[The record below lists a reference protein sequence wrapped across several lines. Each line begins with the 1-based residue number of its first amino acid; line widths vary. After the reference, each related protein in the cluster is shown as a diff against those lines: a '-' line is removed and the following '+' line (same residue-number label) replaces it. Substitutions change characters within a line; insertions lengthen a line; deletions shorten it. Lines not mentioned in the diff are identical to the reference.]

1 MGLPPSRRVS
11 RVRRYSGYSQV
22 VSCFAYRALTFFG
35 TPFQVSST
43 TIFQSFYVS
52 PLPRTLN
59 IRFGLLPLRSP
70 LLGQSFIY
78 FLFLSVLRCF
88 SSRGS
93 LHYTM
98 CSCNDTHI
106 LIWVRSRIR
115 TSTDL
120 CSFAAPRSFSQLVT
134 SFFGAWCQGILR
146 TLFFRL
152 VIRVFLTRLP
162 SGNKKTFVSVLVLL
176 HCKTFTS
183 ILFLRTKSFTSF
195 YAYYSFSLFLLSIVS
210 ISYSRYTLCSCQCA
224 KLSATLCRLSR
235 PERDSLISIALFIGQ
250 VKRFY

>member
-1 MGLPPSRRVS
+1 MGLPPSHRVS
-11 RVRRYSGYSQV
+11 RVRCYSGYSQV
-22 VSCFAYRALTFFG
+22 ASCFVYRAFTFFG
-35 TPFQVSST
+35 STFPGVFVYTLPILLCESFTPY
-43 TIFQSFYVS
+43 I
-52 PLPRTLN
+52 N
-59 IRFGLLPLRSP
+59 IRFGLLPVRSP
-70 LLGQSFIY
+70 LLRQSFIY

-134 SFFGAWCQGILR
+134 SFFGAWCQGIHR

-152 VIRVFLTRLP
+152 VIHTYRYVFLPEIKKLSFQSLFSFFLQDIYFDTSFFTRRFRMFYVLC
-162 SGNKKTFVSVLVLL
+162 FLLVLDFL
-176 HCKTFTS
+176 LLLVSMFTF
-183 ILFLRTKSFTSF
+183 
-195 YAYYSFSLFLLSIVS
+195 FSLFAVVNVRMMRIFFKPRRV
-210 ISYSRYTLCSCQCA
+210 
-224 KLSATLCRLSR
+224 
-235 PERDSLISIALFIGQ
+235 
-250 VKRFY
+250 

>member
-1 MGLPPSRRVS
+1 MGLPPSHRVS
-11 RVRRYSGYSQV
+11 RVRCYSGYSQV
-22 VSCFAYRALTFFG
+22 ASCFVYRAFTFFG
-35 TPFQVSST
+35 STFPGVFVYTLPILLCESLTPY
-43 TIFQSFYVS
+43 I
-52 PLPRTLN
+52 N
-59 IRFGLLPLRSP
+59 IRFGLLPVRSP
-70 LLGQSFIY
+70 LLRQSFIY

-152 VIRVFLTRLP
+152 VIRVSSTRLP
-162 SGNKKTFVSVLVLL
+162 SGNKKTFVSVLVLFL
-176 HCKTFTS
+176 SCKTSTFD
-183 ILFLRTKSFTSF
+183 TSF
-195 YAYYSFSLFLLSIVS
+195 Y
-210 ISYSRYTLCSCQCA
+210 
-224 KLSATLCRLSR
+224 
-235 PERDSLISIALFIGQ
+235 
-250 VKRFY
+250 

>member
-22 VSCFAYRALTFFG
+22 LSCFAYRALTFFG
-35 TPFQVSST
+35 TTFPGVFGYTPSILLCESST
-43 TIFQSFYVS
+43 PYI
-52 PLPRTLN
+52 N

-152 VIRVFLTRLP
+152 VIHSL
-162 SGNKKTFVSVLVLL
+162 SWVS
-176 HCKTFTS
+176 
-183 ILFLRTKSFTSF
+183 SF
-195 YAYYSFSLFLLSIVS
+195 
-210 ISYSRYTLCSCQCA
+210 R
-224 KLSATLCRLSR
+224 K
-235 PERDSLISIALFIGQ
+235 
-250 VKRFY
+250 

>member
-1 MGLPPSRRVS
+1 MFRLQGSYLLRHTFPGVFDYNLPILL
-11 RVRRYSGYSQV
+11 
-22 VSCFAYRALTFFG
+22 CE
-35 TPFQVSST
+35 SST
-43 TIFQSFYVS
+43 PYIKYTVWALASSLATTGAIIHLFS
-52 PLPRTLN
+52 
-59 IRFGLLPLRSP
+59 LPLGTKMFQFPRFPSSSYVFTWRYLYP
-70 LLGQSFIY
+70 HIGAFPHSDIY
-78 FLFLSVLRCF
+78 GWFR
-88 SSRGS
+88 
-93 LHYTM
+93 
-98 CSCNDTHI
+98 
-106 LIWVRSRIR
+106 
-115 TSTDL
+115 
-120 CSFAAPRSFSQLVT
+120 SFAAHRSFSQLVT